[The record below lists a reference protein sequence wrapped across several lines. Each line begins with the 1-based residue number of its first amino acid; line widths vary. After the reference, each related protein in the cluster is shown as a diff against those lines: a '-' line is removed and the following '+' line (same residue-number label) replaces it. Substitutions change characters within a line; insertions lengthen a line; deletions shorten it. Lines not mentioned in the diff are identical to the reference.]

1 LIVFLEGYLVSDLTN
16 QRGKSMPVAAIAG
29 INWREYAQKQE
40 DYRRKLIKKGVVD
53 GGSKMLNLMCR
64 KFKRD

>member
-1 LIVFLEGYLVSDLTN
+1 
-16 QRGKSMPVAAIAG
+16 MPVAAIAG
-29 INWREYAQKQE
+29 RNWREYAQKQE

-53 GGSKMLNLMCR
+53 GGSKMLTLMCR